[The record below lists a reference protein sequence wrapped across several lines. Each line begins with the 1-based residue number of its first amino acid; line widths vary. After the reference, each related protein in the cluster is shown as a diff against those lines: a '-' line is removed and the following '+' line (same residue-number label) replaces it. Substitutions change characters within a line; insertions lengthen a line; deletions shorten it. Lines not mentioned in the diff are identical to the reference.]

1 MLHVD
6 HSLTLTEGGQ
16 TSLGARGLVFTR
28 HRHSAGTKLPAIAE
42 LMREFDVP
50 GLNTIRDAQQ
60 LLVREG
66 LIRTEQGVGAW
77 VISRTS
83 PTADQTQA
91 LREARAQLDQ
101 AIAYLE
107 AQDEGR

>member
-1 MLHVD
+1 
-6 HSLTLTEGGQ
+6 
-16 TSLGARGLVFTR
+16 
-28 HRHSAGTKLPAIAE
+28 
-42 LMREFDVP
+42 MREFDVP

-107 AQDEGR
+107 AQNEGR